1 MKVFSSA
8 PDGNEAADLA
18 PARYF
23 NLAIKQI
30 LEIEEWMRTA
40 KQAAQPLLVHIDA
53 FVYFSK
59 KYPDMAKRRIRK
71 IDIDQVKTTFDD
83 WYERCSSKIPAEF
96 RDGIRENADELFSEL
111 QNIAN

>member
-1 MKVFSSA
+1 MKIYSSA

-30 LEIEEWMRTA
+30 QEIEEWMRTT

-59 KYPDMAKRRIRK
+59 KYPEMAERRAQK
-71 IDIDQVKTTFDD
+71 IDIKKVKETFDA
-83 WYERCSSKIPAEF
+83 WYERCNSKISSEY
-96 RDGIRENADELFSEL
+96 REGIRKNADELFSEL
-111 QNIAN
+111 SKIAN